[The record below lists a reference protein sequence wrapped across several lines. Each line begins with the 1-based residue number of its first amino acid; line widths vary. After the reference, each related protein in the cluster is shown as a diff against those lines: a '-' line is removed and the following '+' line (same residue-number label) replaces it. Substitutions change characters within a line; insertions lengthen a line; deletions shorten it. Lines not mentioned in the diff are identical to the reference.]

1 MSQPALPPMDWVP
14 EDPMLA
20 DRVLRLMERYRDLH
34 PDGDEVRDLLET
46 EPGPT
51 LEHLLEL
58 LAGDPPSLAED
69 LAVQAWQALELE
81 AEGAD
86 TEARSLLAQARD
98 LHPEGLEVQMLA
110 AVLELEGE
118 ARLARLRELE
128 AAQRAALDEATREL
142 LDKGEG
148 VESLAVLRL
157 HRSLAEQARVL
168 IALEQYETCVTVLD
182 TLFSEAGADAFSLF
196 PMLVQAAL
204 FTGDLETLD
213 TWNEELGPDY
223 RGLHEWLAVYLAQTA
238 DLKGAAFRAL
248 RKARK
253 AMPAL
258 ELALTKASDH
268 VQRQLAQGGAPGG
281 LEIPKDPRTAQVFML
296 LVSAFVADPDFM
308 VWLRSQRSLR

>member
-1 MSQPALPPMDWVP
+1 MDWVP

-20 DRVLRLMERYRDLH
+20 DRVLRLMERFRDLH
-34 PDGDEVRDLLET
+34 PDGEAVRDLLET
-46 EPGPT
+46 DPGPT
-51 LEHLLEL
+51 LDHLLEL
-58 LAGDPPSLAED
+58 LSGDPEARAED

-86 TEARSLLAQARD
+86 AEARTFLTRARE

-110 AVLELEGE
+110 AVLDLEGE
-118 ARLARLRELE
+118 TRLARLQELE
-128 AAQRAALDEATREL
+128 AAQRAALDDATRAL
-142 LDKGEG
+142 MDKGEG

-168 IALEQYETCVTVLD
+168 IALEQYEACVTALD

-213 TWNEELGPDY
+213 TWNEQLGPDY
-223 RGLHEWLAVYLAQTA
+223 RGLHEWLEVYLAQTA
-238 DLKGAAFRAL
+238 NLKGAAFQAL

-258 ELALTKASDH
+258 ELALTKAGDH
-268 VQRQLAQGGAPGG
+268 VQRQLAQGGTPGG

-296 LVSAFVADPDFM
+296 LVSAFLADPDFM
-308 VWLRSQRSLR
+308 GWLRSQRALR